1 MLVGGVAGALL
12 AAAAL
17 AEKLDQSKV
26 CNTVLNL
33 AVVDVVPGYAPY
45 QDFCRRNPPSCDL
58 SGPAVARFNQAVER
72 RMQLVNKA
80 VNREIEFTL
89 DRDQY
94 GLEEYWNYPRSG
106 RGDCEDVALEKR
118 ARLVRRGI
126 PRGALRLA
134 IVYHRQLLSA
144 HCVLTLETDAGTYVL
159 DSFSD
164 RAALWCE
171 SCYNFEARERA
182 DGRWERYDQGA
193 WVFDCPDSPG

>member
-1 MLVGGVAGALL
+1 MLVASVVLL
-12 AAAAL
+12 AAVAYG
-17 AEKLDQSKV
+17 EKPDARDVS
-26 CNTVLNL
+26 NTRLKL
-33 AVVDVVPGYAPY
+33 PVVEVVHGYAPY

-58 SGPAVARFNQAVER
+58 SGPAVASFDQALAR
-72 RMQLVNKA
+72 RVRLVNES
-80 VNREIEFTL
+80 VNREIRFVL

-94 GLEEYWNYPRSG
+94 GFEEYWNYPRSG
-106 RGDCEDVALEKR
+106 RGDCEDIALEKR

-134 IVYHRQLLSA
+134 IVHHRQLLSS

-164 RAALWCE
+164 RIGFWYD

-182 DGRWERYDQGA
+182 DGSWERYDQSG
-193 WVFDCPDSPG
+193 WLFDCPS